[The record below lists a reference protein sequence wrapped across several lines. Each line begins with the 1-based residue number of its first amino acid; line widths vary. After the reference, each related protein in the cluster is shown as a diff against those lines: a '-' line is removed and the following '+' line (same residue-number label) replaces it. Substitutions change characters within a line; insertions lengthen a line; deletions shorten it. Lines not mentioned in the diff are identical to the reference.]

1 MMAKQKQGNMYQAR
15 LQTFLSRIEHVKG
28 LSPAGETLH
37 EIMDT
42 VPFRDL
48 ETALMMA
55 TMDIKQLAVNDR

>member
-1 MMAKQKQGNMYQAR
+1 MARQTQGYIYQAR
-15 LQTFLSRIEHVKG
+15 LQTFLSRIEHIRAMSPKG
-28 LSPAGETLH
+28 KVLH

-55 TMDIKQLAVNDR
+55 TMDVNQMAVNDR